1 MQCYTIKIDNMHI
14 EFLNSTTDG
23 NKRDSINSNVS
34 SISSSPFTFVS
45 GADSYRD
52 QNKNSPLQTVGFSL
66 GNSINSTVKFDSR
79 YDSVTYTAEKKAL
92 PTCRR

>member
-1 MQCYTIKIDNMHI
+1 MHI

-45 GADSYRD
+45 GADLLVVPVVPKG
-52 QNKNSPLQTVGFSL
+52 QLELLIKIVLTNAFTF
-66 GNSINSTVKFDSR
+66 
-79 YDSVTYTAEKKAL
+79 
-92 PTCRR
+92 